1 MEWAGQVT
9 SRDAT
14 CCRWAALVRWLV
26 LPHSVIRSAS
36 FEARAR
42 QRRGYFIFRSKMD
55 LRRLNFFLLLL
66 ANAVF
71 ASLQSKQQVLL
82 DMRSSGGELGWLTLP
97 YENGWEIVQTVVNS
111 SLFYTYSV
119 CNIESNEQDNWLRTT
134 FIQRRPGTTRVS
146 VELRFIVRD
155 CNSFGGS
162 SVSCKETFNFFI
174 YETDADVGTN
184 FRKGQFRKLA
194 TIAPDEVT
202 RDQTLLVNTE
212 TRTVG
217 PLSRKGF
224 YLAFQDMGA
233 CVGLLSVRVY
243 YKTCPATVQS
253 LASFPETVADAWR
266 EVEGACVENAVSQ
279 ATPRI
284 YCTAEGEWVV
294 PVGQCQCLAGYET
307 TGEACQECKPGY
319 FKASVSA
326 SLCLPCPANTKP
338 SLVGA
343 TRCECE
349 DGFFRSPSDTP
360 TSPCSAPP
368 SAPRE
373 LTATTLSADGRLQL
387 AWSPPLI
394 TGGRA
399 DLTYS
404 VLCELCDSVS
414 CAPCGEKVR
423 FEPGPADLR
432 DAAVVVCDLDSH
444 LNYTFTVETHS
455 GVSQYGVARPTATIT
470 TALDYTDP
478 PKVTLIHLDDRGPTS
493 LSLSWTLSRRPPAHI
508 SHRYELMYRRKDGDG
523 ERDVTTYT
531 VLILDK
537 SSVHINDLTPDT
549 TYLFRVQPLGPEGI
563 AGSYSTEYEF
573 HTPPIAESQIQS
585 PSTMVMGAV
594 AGVAVVLLIVVAV
607 LLLRK
612 RRLRSRRRG
621 GPEDPYFSSDQL
633 KPLKTYVDPHM
644 YEDPNIAIQKF
655 VTEIDPN
662 AIGKQKVIGV
672 GECLDRLAVGVEI
685 ETTSGGDAVSCSVRP
700 PGEFGEVFRGVMKSP
715 SRGEVAVAIK
725 TLKPGYSEKQ
735 RQDFLSE
742 ASIMG
747 QFSHPNIIR
756 LEGVVTKFKHA
767 MIVTEYMENGALDLY
782 LKDRDGEIPAY
793 QLGGMLRGIAA
804 GMKYLSDMN
813 YVHRDLAAR
822 NVLVNS
828 DLECKVSDF
837 GLSRV
842 LEDDA
847 EGTYTTKGGKIPIRW
862 TAPEAIA
869 YRKFTS
875 ASDVWSYGIVMWE
888 VMAFGERP
896 YWDMSNHEVMK
907 AINEAFRL
915 PAPMDCP
922 SAIYQLM
929 LQCWQHDRSKRPRF
943 SDIVN
948 ILDKLLQSPESLST
962 IADFDP
968 RVSIRLPS
976 TSGCDGTMF
985 RSVPEWLE
993 SIKMSQYNESFA
1005 RAGVSTMEQVLA
1017 LRPEDIR
1024 NIGVRLP
1031 GHMKRIV
1038 YSILGLKDECS
1049 SLSVFAV

>member
-1 MEWAGQVT
+1 T
-9 SRDAT
+9 T
-14 CCRWAALVRWLV
+14 
-26 LPHSVIRSAS
+26 
-36 FEARAR
+36 
-42 QRRGYFIFRSKMD
+42 
-55 LRRLNFFLLLL
+55 
-66 ANAVF
+66 
-71 ASLQSKQQVLL
+71 
-82 DMRSSGGELGWLTLP
+82 
-97 YENGWEIVQTVVNS
+97 VQTVVNG

-119 CNIESNEQDNWLRTT
+119 CSIDSTEQDNWLRTT

-155 CNSFGGS
+155 CNTFDGA
-162 SVSCKETFNFFI
+162 SVACKETFNLFI
-174 YETDADVGTN
+174 SEADADVGTN
-184 FRKGQFRKLA
+184 FRKGQFRKVA

-202 RDQTLLVNTE
+202 RGRLLKVNTE
-212 TRTVG
+212 TKTMG

-233 CVGLLSVRVY
+233 CVALLSVRVY
-243 YKTCPATVQS
+243 YKTCPSTVQS
-253 LASFPETVADAWR
+253 LAAFPETVADALR

-307 TGEACQECKPGY
+307 TGDSCQACKPGY
-319 FKASVSA
+319 FKPSVS
-326 SLCLPCPANTKP
+326 SELCQVCPDNTKP
-338 SLVGA
+338 SAAGA
-343 TRCECE
+343 TECQCEE
-349 DGFFRSPSDTP
+349 GFFRSPSDPP

-368 SAPRE
+368 SAPRD
-373 LTATTLSADGRLQL
+373 LTATTLSSEGRLQL
-387 AWSPPLI
+387 SWSPPLV
-394 TGGRA
+394 TGGRR

-404 VLCELCDSVS
+404 VVCEHCDGGS
-414 CAPCGEKVR
+414 CVPCGEKIR
-423 FEPGPADLR
+423 FEPGPADLQ
-432 DAAVVVCDLDSH
+432 DSTVVVSDLDSH
-444 LNYTFTVETHS
+444 LNYTFTVEAHS
-455 GVSQYGVARPTATIT
+455 GVSQFGTDRPISLTII
-470 TALDYTDP
+470 LLSVSHRPLDP

-508 SHRYELMYRRKDGDG
+508 NHRYELMYRRKG

-531 VLILDK
+531 VLILEK
-537 SSVHINDLTPDT
+537 SSVQINDLTPDT
-549 TYLFRVQPLGPEGI
+549 TYMFRVQALSPEGHP
-563 AGSYSTEYEF
+563 GSYSVEHEF
-573 HTPPIAESQIQS
+573 LTS
-585 PSTMVMGAV
+585 PLGTICILFSPFSNDSSCVP
-594 AGVAVVLLIVVAV
+594 L
-607 LLLRK
+607 
-612 RRLRSRRRG
+612 RRLSSRGRG
-621 GPEDPYFSSDQL
+621 GAEDPYFATDQL
-633 KPLKTYVDPHM
+633 KPLKTYIDPHM

-655 VTEIDPN
+655 VTEIDPS
-662 AIGKQKVIGV
+662 AISKQKVIGV
-672 GECLDRLAVGVEI
+672 GE
-685 ETTSGGDAVSCSVRP
+685 
-700 PGEFGEVFRGVMKSP
+700 FGEVFWGVMKTP
-715 SRGEVAVAIK
+715 RRGEVAVAIK

-767 MIVTEYMENGALDLY
+767 MIVTEYMENGALDTY
-782 LKDRDGEIPAY
+782 LKDRDGEISSY
-793 QLGGMLRGIAA
+793 QLVGMLRGIAA
-804 GMKYLSDMN
+804 GMKYLADMN

-822 NVLVNS
+822 NVLVNNN
-828 DLECKVSDF
+828 LECKVSDF

-847 EGTYTTKGGKIPIRW
+847 EGTYTTRGGKIPIRW

-875 ASDVWSYGIVMWE
+875 ASDVWSFGIVMWE

-896 YWDMSNHEVMK
+896 YWNMSNHEVMK

-922 SAIYQLM
+922 SAINQLM
-929 LQCWQHDRSKRPRF
+929 LQCWQNDRSKRPRF

-948 ILDKLLQSPESLST
+948 ILDKLLQSPESLKT

-993 SIKMSQYNESFA
+993 SIKMNQYSDSFA
-1005 RAGVSTMEQVLA
+1005 RAGITTMEQVLA
-1017 LRPEDIR
+1017 LRHEDIR

-1031 GHMKRIV
+1031 GHMKRIA
-1038 YSILGLKDECS
+1038 YSILGLKDETS
-1049 SLSVFAV
+1049 SLSVFSV

>member
-1 MEWAGQVT
+1 MT
-9 SRDAT
+9 SRDTT
-14 CCRWAALVRWLV
+14 CCSMG
-26 LPHSVIRSAS
+26 LPCSVARAS
-36 FEARAR
+36 FTQSEARR
-42 QRRGYFIFRSKMD
+42 GGGGGGRREGAGPGPGAVRTGIVSKGYASVFLFVLFFFYREKMEF
-55 LRRLNFFLLLL
+55 LRLKLLVFVL

-71 ASLQSKQQVLL
+71 VSHQSKELLL

-97 YENGWEIVQTVVNS
+97 YENGWEIVQTVVNG

-119 CNIESNEQDNWLRTT
+119 CNVDSADQDNWLRTT
-134 FIQRRPGTTRVS
+134 FIQRRPGATRVS

-155 CNSFGGS
+155 CNSFGGA
-162 SVSCKETFNFFI
+162 SVSCKETFNLFI
-174 YETDADVGTN
+174 SETDADVGTN
-184 FRKGQFRKLA
+184 FRKGQFRKVA

-202 RDQTLLVNTE
+202 RGQKPLVNTE
-212 TRTVG
+212 TKTVG

-233 CVGLLSVRVY
+233 CVGILSVRVY
-243 YKTCPATVQS
+243 YKTCPSTVQG
-253 LASFPETVADAWR
+253 LAAFPETVADALR
-266 EVEGACVENAVSQ
+266 EVQGACVENAVSQ
-279 ATPRI
+279 STPRM
-284 YCTAEGEWVV
+284 YCSAEGKWVV
-294 PVGQCQCLAGYET
+294 PMGQCQCLAGYET
-307 TGEACQECKPGY
+307 TGDSCQECKPGY
-319 FKASVSA
+319 FKPTLEGKLCQACPDNTVPSA
-326 SLCLPCPANTKP
+326 A
-338 SLVGA
+338 GA

-349 DGFFRSPSDTP
+349 DGFFRSPSDPP

-368 SAPRE
+368 SAPRD
-373 LTATTLSADGRLQL
+373 LSAATLPAEGRLHL
-387 AWSPPLI
+387 SWSPPLV
-394 TGGRA
+394 TGGRD

-404 VLCELCDSVS
+404 VLCEQCDRAS
-414 CAPCGEKVR
+414 CAPCGDKVR
-423 FEPGPADLR
+423 FEPAAADLP
-432 DAAVVVCDLDSH
+432 DTEVVVGDLDSH
-444 LNYTFTVETHS
+444 LNYTFTVEAHS
-455 GVSQYGVARPTATIT
+455 GVSQYGAARPAASITA
-470 TALDYTDP
+470 ALDYTDL
-478 PKVTLIHLDDRGPTS
+478 PKVTLIHLDDRSPTG
-493 LSLSWTLSRRPPAHI
+493 LSLSWALSRRPPAHI
-508 SHRYELMYRRKDGDG
+508 SHRYELMYRRKDADGD
-523 ERDVTTYT
+523 RDVTTYT

-549 TYLFRVQPLGPEGI
+549 TYMFRVQVLGPEGNP
-563 AGSYSTEYEF
+563 GSFSAEYEF
-573 HTPPIAESQIQS
+573 HTLPLAESQIQN

-594 AGVAVVLLIVVAV
+594 AGVAVVLLVVVAV

-612 RRLRSRRRG
+612 RRLRSHRRR

-633 KPLKTYVDPHM
+633 KPLKTYVDPHT

-662 AIGKQKVIGV
+662 SISKQKVIGV
-672 GECLDRLAVGVEI
+672 
-685 ETTSGGDAVSCSVRP
+685 
-700 PGEFGEVFRGVMKSP
+700 GEFGEVFRGVMKSP
-715 SRGEVAVAIK
+715 ARGEVAVAIK

-767 MIVTEYMENGALDLY
+767 MIVTEYMENGALDIY
-782 LKDRDGEIPAY
+782 LKDRDGEIPTY
-793 QLGGMLRGIAA
+793 QLAGMLRGIAA
-804 GMKYLSDMN
+804 GMRYLSDMN

-847 EGTYTTKGGKIPIRW
+847 EGTYTTRGGKIPIRW

-875 ASDVWSYGIVMWE
+875 ASDVWSFGIVMWE

-929 LQCWQHDRSKRPRF
+929 LQCWQHERSKRPRF
-943 SDIVN
+943 TDIVN

-976 TSGCDGTMF
+976 TSGCDGTVF

-1017 LRPEDIR
+1017 LRHEDIR

-1031 GHMKRIV
+1031 GHMKRIA

>member
-1 MEWAGQVT
+1 
-9 SRDAT
+9 
-14 CCRWAALVRWLV
+14 
-26 LPHSVIRSAS
+26 
-36 FEARAR
+36 
-42 QRRGYFIFRSKMD
+42 MD
-55 LRRLNFFLLLL
+55 LPRLQLFSFLFF
-66 ANAVF
+66 NTIFV
-71 ASLQSKQQVLL
+71 SLQSKEHVLL

-97 YENGWEIVQTVVNS
+97 HENGWEIMQTVVNG

-119 CNIESNEQDNWLRTT
+119 CSIDSTEQENWLRTT
-134 FIQRRPGTTRVS
+134 FIQRRPGTARVS

-155 CNSFGGS
+155 CNTIDGA
-162 SVSCKETFNFFI
+162 SVSCKETFNLFI
-174 YETDADVGTN
+174 SEVDADVGTN
-184 FRKGQFRKLA
+184 FRKGQFRKVA

-202 RDQTLLVNTE
+202 RDVLKVNTE

-233 CVGLLSVRVY
+233 CVGILSVRVY
-243 YKTCPATVQS
+243 YKTCPSTVKS
-253 LASFPETVADAWR
+253 LAAFPETVADALS
-266 EVEGACVENAVSQ
+266 EVEGACVENAVSGS
-279 ATPRI
+279 TPRI

-294 PVGQCQCLAGYET
+294 PVRQCQCLAGYET
-307 TGEACQECKPGY
+307 TGDSCQECKPGY
-319 FKASVSA
+319 FKPSVSTE
-326 SLCLPCPANTKP
+326 LCQVCPDNTKP
-338 SLVGA
+338 SAAGA
-343 TRCECE
+343 TLCHCE
-349 DGFFRSPSDTP
+349 DGFFRSPSDLP
-360 TSPCSAPP
+360 TAACSAPP
-368 SAPRE
+368 SAPRD
-373 LTATTLSADGRLQL
+373 LTCATLSADGRLQL
-387 AWSPPLI
+387 SWSAPLLS
-394 TGGRA
+394 GGRS
-399 DLTYS
+399 DLSYS
-404 VLCELCDSVS
+404 VRCQQCDRAS
-414 CAPCGEKVR
+414 CAPCGEKIR
-423 FEPGPADLR
+423 FEPGPTDLQ
-432 DAAVVVCDLDSH
+432 DTAVVVSDLDSH
-444 LNYTFTVETHS
+444 LNYTFTVEVHS
-455 GVSQYGVARPTATIT
+455 GVSQYSTLRPTATIT

-478 PKVTLIHLDDRGPTS
+478 PKVTLIHVDDRSPTS
-493 LSLSWTLSRRPPAHI
+493 LSLSWALSRRPPAHV
-508 SHRYELMYRRKDGDG
+508 SQRYELMYRKKDGDG
-523 ERDVTTYT
+523 ERDVTSYT

-537 SSVHINDLTPDT
+537 SSVHINDLTPDSM
-549 TYLFRVQPLGPEGI
+549 YMFRVQALGPEGGV
-563 AGSYSTEYEF
+563 GSYSAEYEF
-573 HTPPIAESQIQS
+573 HTSPLAESQTQNS
-585 PSTMVMGAV
+585 STMVMGSV
-594 AGVAVVLLIVVAV
+594 AGLALILLVVVVV

-612 RRLRSRRRG
+612 RRLRSHHR

-662 AIGKQKVIGV
+662 AVSKLKVIGV
-672 GECLDRLAVGVEI
+672 
-685 ETTSGGDAVSCSVRP
+685 
-700 PGEFGEVFRGVMKSP
+700 GEFGEVFRGTMKTSG
-715 SRGEVAVAIK
+715 RGEVAVAIK

-756 LEGVVTKFKHA
+756 LEGVVTKFKHT
-767 MIVTEYMENGALDLY
+767 MIVTEYMENGALDIY
-782 LKDRDGEIPAY
+782 LKGRDGEIPTY
-793 QLGGMLRGIAA
+793 QLAGMLRGISA

-842 LEDDA
+842 LEDDS
-847 EGTYTTKGGKIPIRW
+847 EGTYTTRGGKIPIRW

-875 ASDVWSYGIVMWE
+875 ASDVWSFGIVMWE

-896 YWDMSNHEVMK
+896 YWDMSNHEVMT

-929 LQCWQHDRSKRPRF
+929 LQCWQHDRATRPRF

-948 ILDKLLQSPESLST
+948 ILDKLLQSPESLTT

-985 RSVPEWLE
+985 RSVPEWLD

-1005 RAGVSTMEQVLA
+1005 RAGITSMEQVLA
-1017 LRPEDIR
+1017 LRHEDIR

-1031 GHMKRIV
+1031 GHMKRIA
-1038 YSILGLKDECS
+1038 YSILGLKDES
-1049 SLSVFAV
+1049 GPLSVFAV

>member
-1 MEWAGQVT
+1 MENRRITVF
-9 SRDAT
+9 
-14 CCRWAALVRWLV
+14 LV
-26 LPHSVIRSAS
+26 LFINRLSV
-36 FEARAR
+36 
-42 QRRGYFIFRSKMD
+42 
-55 LRRLNFFLLLL
+55 
-66 ANAVF
+66 
-71 ASLQSKQQVLL
+71 SLQSKEQVLL
-82 DMRSSGGELGWLTLP
+82 DMKASGSELGWLTLP
-97 YENGWEIVQTVVNS
+97 YENGWEIVQTVVNG

-119 CNIESNEQDNWLRTT
+119 CSVDATEQDNWLRTT
-134 FIQRRPGTTRVS
+134 FIQRRPGTARVS
-146 VELRFIVRD
+146 VELSFVVRD
-155 CNSFGGS
+155 CNTFDGA
-162 SVSCKETFNFFI
+162 SVACKETFNLFI
-174 YETDADVGTN
+174 SEADADVGTN
-184 FRKGQFRKLA
+184 FRKGQFRKVA

-202 RDQTLLVNTE
+202 HGRVLKVNTE

-233 CVGLLSVRVY
+233 CVAILSVRVY
-243 YKTCPATVQS
+243 YKTCPSTVQS
-253 LASFPETVADAWR
+253 LAAFPETVADALR
-266 EVEGACVENAVSQ
+266 EVEGACVENAISQ

-307 TGEACQECKPGY
+307 TGESCQACKPGY
-319 FKASVSA
+319 FKPSVS
-326 SLCLPCPANTKP
+326 SELCQVCPDNTKP
-338 SLVGA
+338 SSAGA
-343 TRCECE
+343 TKCECE
-349 DGFFRSPSDTP
+349 EGFFHAPSDPP

-368 SAPRE
+368 SAPRD
-373 LTATTLSADGRLQL
+373 LTSTTLSAEGRLQL
-387 AWSPPLI
+387 SWSPPLV
-394 TGGRA
+394 TGGRR

-404 VLCELCDSVS
+404 VLCEHCDGPS
-414 CAPCGEKVR
+414 CIACGEKIR
-423 FEPGPADLR
+423 FEPGSADLQETT
-432 DAAVVVCDLDSH
+432 VIVNDLDSH
-444 LNYTFTVETHS
+444 LNYTFTVEAHS
-455 GVSQYGVARPTATIT
+455 GVSQFGTEPSTATIT
-470 TALDYTDP
+470 TSLDYTDP
-478 PKVTLIHLDDRGPTS
+478 PKVTLIHLDDRSPTS
-493 LSLSWTLSRRPPAHI
+493 LSLSWTLSRRPPARI
-508 SHRYELMYRRKDGDG
+508 NHRYELMYRRK
-523 ERDVTTYT
+523 RDVTTYT
-531 VLILDK
+531 VLILEK
-537 SSVHINDLTPDT
+537 SSVQINDLTPDT
-549 TYLFRVQPLGPEGI
+549 TYIFRVQALSPEGNP
-563 AGSYSTEYEF
+563 GSYSVEHEF
-573 HTPPIAESQIQS
+573 HTSPIAESQIQNN
-585 PSTMVMGAV
+585 STMVMGAV
-594 AGVAVVLLIVVAV
+594 IGHYSVIKLCIQLVFSLTSWSL
-607 LLLRK
+607 
-612 RRLRSRRRG
+612 
-621 GPEDPYFSSDQL
+621 FSSLDQL
-633 KPLKTYVDPHM
+633 KPLKTYIDPHM

-655 VTEIDPN
+655 VTEIDPS
-662 AIGKQKVIGV
+662 AISKHKVIGV
-672 GECLDRLAVGVEI
+672 
-685 ETTSGGDAVSCSVRP
+685 
-700 PGEFGEVFRGVMKSP
+700 GEFGEVFRGVMKIP
-715 SRGEVAVAIK
+715 GRGEVAVAIK
-725 TLKPGYSEKQ
+725 TLKLGYSEKQ

-767 MIVTEYMENGALDLY
+767 MIVTEYMENGALDTY
-782 LKDRDGEIPAY
+782 LKDRDGEIPSY
-793 QLGGMLRGIAA
+793 QLLGMLHGIAA

-828 DLECKVSDF
+828 NFECKVSDF

-847 EGTYTTKGGKIPIRW
+847 EGTYTTRGGKIPIRW

-875 ASDVWSYGIVMWE
+875 ASDVWSFGIVMWE

-929 LQCWQHDRSKRPRF
+929 LQCWQNDRSKRPRF

-948 ILDKLLQSPESLST
+948 ILDKLLKSPESLKA

-1005 RAGVSTMEQVLA
+1005 RAGITTMEQVLA
-1017 LRPEDIR
+1017 LRHEDIR

-1031 GHMKRIV
+1031 GHMKRIA
-1038 YSILGLKDECS
+1038 YSILGLKDETS

>member
-1 MEWAGQVT
+1 ME
-9 SRDAT
+9 
-14 CCRWAALVRWLV
+14 
-26 LPHSVIRSAS
+26 
-36 FEARAR
+36 
-42 QRRGYFIFRSKMD
+42 
-55 LRRLNFFLLLL
+55 LRRVNLFLFLFF
-66 ANAVF
+66 NQVF
-71 ASLQSKQQVLL
+71 TSLQSKEQILL
-82 DMRSSGGELGWLTLP
+82 DMSASGSELGWLTLP
-97 YENGWEIVQTVVNS
+97 YENGWEIVQTVVNG

-119 CNIESNEQDNWLRTT
+119 CSIDSTDQDNWLRTT

-146 VELRFIVRD
+146 VELRFVVRD
-155 CNSFGGS
+155 CNTFEGT
-162 SVSCKETFNFFI
+162 SVACKETFNLFI
-174 YETDADVGTN
+174 SEADADVGTN
-184 FRKGQFRKLA
+184 FRKGQFRKVA

-202 RDQTLLVNTE
+202 RGRVLKVNTE

-233 CVGLLSVRVY
+233 CVALLSVRVY
-243 YKTCPATVQS
+243 YKTCPSTVQS
-253 LASFPETVADAWR
+253 LAAFPETVADALR
-266 EVEGACVENAVSQ
+266 EVEGVCVENAISQ

-294 PVGQCQCLAGYET
+294 PVGQCQCLAGYES
-307 TGEACQECKPGY
+307 TGDSCQACKPGY
-319 FKASVSA
+319 FKPSVS
-326 SLCLPCPANTKP
+326 SKFCQVCPDNTKP
-338 SLVGA
+338 SSAGA
-343 TRCECE
+343 TECQCEE
-349 DGFFRSPSDTP
+349 GFFRSPSDPP
-360 TSPCSAPP
+360 TSACSAPP
-368 SAPRE
+368 SAPRD
-373 LTATTLSADGRLQL
+373 LSSITLSAEGRLQL
-387 AWSPPLI
+387 SWSPPLV
-394 TGGRA
+394 TGGRS

-404 VLCELCDSVS
+404 VVCEHCDGAS
-414 CAPCGEKVR
+414 CVPCGEKIR
-423 FEPGPADLR
+423 FEPGPTDLQ
-432 DAAVVVCDLDSH
+432 DPTVVVTDLDSH
-444 LNYTFTVETHS
+444 LNYTFTVEAHS
-455 GVSQYGVARPTATIT
+455 GVSQFGNEKSYASIT

-478 PKVTLIHLDDRGPTS
+478 PKVTLIHLDDRSPTS

-508 SHRYELMYRRKDGDG
+508 NHRYELMYRRKDDEG

-531 VLILDK
+531 VLILEK
-537 SSVHINDLTPDT
+537 SSVQINDLTPGT
-549 TYLFRVQPLGPEGI
+549 AYVFRVQAMSPEGNP
-563 AGSYSTEYEF
+563 GSYSVEHEF
-573 HTPPIAESQIQS
+573 HTSPLAESRVQNN
-585 PSTMVMGAV
+585 STMVMGAV
-594 AGVAVVLLIVVAV
+594 FGVAVILLVVVAV

-612 RRLRSRRRG
+612 RRLRSRGRG

-655 VTEIDPN
+655 VKEIDPSV
-662 AIGKQKVIGV
+662 ISKQKVIGV
-672 GECLDRLAVGVEI
+672 
-685 ETTSGGDAVSCSVRP
+685 
-700 PGEFGEVFRGVMKSP
+700 GEFGEVFRGVMKTP
-715 SRGEVAVAIK
+715 GRGEVAVAIK

-756 LEGVVTKFKHA
+756 LEGVVTKFKHI
-767 MIVTEYMENGALDLY
+767 MIVTEYMENGALDTY
-782 LKDRDGEIPAY
+782 LKDRDGEIPSY
-793 QLGGMLRGIAA
+793 QLVGMLRGIAA
-804 GMKYLSDMN
+804 GMKYLSDMS

-828 DLECKVSDF
+828 NLECKVSDF

-847 EGTYTTKGGKIPIRW
+847 EGTYTTRGGKIPIRW

-875 ASDVWSYGIVMWE
+875 ASDVWSFGIVMWE

-922 SAIYQLM
+922 SAINQLM

-948 ILDKLLQSPESLST
+948 ILDKLLQSPESLKT

-976 TSGCDGTMF
+976 TSGCDGITF

-993 SIKMSQYNESFA
+993 SIKMSQYNESFT
-1005 RAGVSTMEQVLA
+1005 RAGVTTMEQVLA

-1031 GHMKRIV
+1031 GHMKRIA
-1038 YSILGLKDECS
+1038 YSILGLKDETI

>member
-1 MEWAGQVT
+1 ME
-9 SRDAT
+9 
-14 CCRWAALVRWLV
+14 
-26 LPHSVIRSAS
+26 
-36 FEARAR
+36 
-42 QRRGYFIFRSKMD
+42 
-55 LRRLNFFLLLL
+55 LRRVNLLLFL
-66 ANAVF
+66 FTSQVLS
-71 ASLQSKQQVLL
+71 SLQSKEQVLL
-82 DMRSSGGELGWLTLP
+82 DMNASGSELGWLTLP
-97 YENGWEIVQTVVNS
+97 FENGWEIVQTVVNGT
-111 SLFYTYSV
+111 LYYTYSV
-119 CNIESNEQDNWLRTT
+119 CSIDSSEQDNWLRTT
-134 FIQRRPGTTRVS
+134 FIQRRPGTSRVS
-146 VELRFIVRD
+146 VELRFVVRD
-155 CNSFGGS
+155 CNTFDGT
-162 SVSCKETFNFFI
+162 SVACKETFNLFI
-174 YETDADVGTN
+174 SEADADVGTN
-184 FRKGQFRKLA
+184 FRKGQFRKVA

-202 RDQTLLVNTE
+202 QGRVLKVNTE

-233 CVGLLSVRVY
+233 CVALLSVRVY
-243 YKTCPATVQS
+243 YKTCPSTVQS
-253 LASFPETVADAWR
+253 LAAFPETVADALR

-307 TGEACQECKPGY
+307 TGDACQACKPGY
-319 FKASVSA
+319 FKPSVSGE
-326 SLCLPCPANTKP
+326 LCRVCPRNTKP
-338 SLVGA
+338 STAGA
-343 TRCECE
+343 TECQCE
-349 DGFFRSPSDTP
+349 DGFFRSPSDPST
-360 TSPCSAPP
+360 TDCSAPP
-368 SAPRE
+368 SAPHE
-373 LTATTLSADGRLQL
+373 LSSITLSAEGRLQL
-387 AWSPPLI
+387 SWSPPLV
-394 TGGRA
+394 TGGRS

-404 VLCELCDSVS
+404 VVCEHCDGALCV
-414 CAPCGEKVR
+414 PCGEKIR
-423 FEPGPADLR
+423 FEPGPTDLEDTR
-432 DAAVVVCDLDSH
+432 VVVTDLDSH
-444 LNYTFTVETHS
+444 LNYTFTVEAHS
-455 GVSQYGVARPTATIT
+455 GVSQFGTERPTASIT

-478 PKVTLIHLDDRGPTS
+478 PKVTLIHLDDRSPTS

-508 SHRYELMYRRKDGDG
+508 SHRYELMYRRKDDDG

-531 VLILDK
+531 VLILEK
-537 SSVHINDLTPDT
+537 TSVQINDLTPDT
-549 TYLFRVQPLGPEGI
+549 TYMFRVQAMGPEGNP
-563 AGSYSTEYEF
+563 GSYSVEQEF
-573 HTPPIAESQIQS
+573 HTSPLAESQIQNK
-585 PSTMVMGAV
+585 STMVMGAV
-594 AGVAVVLLIVVAV
+594 VGVAVILLVVVAV
-607 LLLRK
+607 LLLRR
-612 RRLRSRRRG
+612 RRLSSRGRG
-621 GPEDPYFSSDQL
+621 GPEDPYFASDQL

-644 YEDPNIAIQKF
+644 YEDPNIAIHKF
-655 VTEIDPN
+655 VTEIDPS
-662 AIGKQKVIGV
+662 AISQQKVIGV
-672 GECLDRLAVGVEI
+672 
-685 ETTSGGDAVSCSVRP
+685 
-700 PGEFGEVFRGVMKSP
+700 GEFGEVFRGMMKTP
-715 SRGEVAVAIK
+715 GRGEEAVAIK

-767 MIVTEYMENGALDLY
+767 MIVTEYMENGALDTY
-782 LKDRDGEIPAY
+782 LKDRDGEIPSY
-793 QLGGMLRGIAA
+793 QLVGMLRGIAA
-804 GMKYLSDMN
+804 GMKYLSDMS

-828 DLECKVSDF
+828 NLECKVSDF

-847 EGTYTTKGGKIPIRW
+847 EGTYTTRGGKIPIRW

-875 ASDVWSYGIVMWE
+875 ASDVWSFGIVMWE

-948 ILDKLLQSPESLST
+948 ILDKLLRSPESLKP

-976 TSGCDGTMF
+976 TSGCDGIIF
-985 RSVPEWLE
+985 RTVPEWLE
-993 SIKMSQYNESFA
+993 SIKMSQYSESFA
-1005 RAGVSTMEQVLA
+1005 RAGITTMEQVLS
-1017 LRPEDIR
+1017 LRHEDIR

-1031 GHMKRIV
+1031 GHMKRIA
-1038 YSILGLKDECS
+1038 YSILGLKDETS

>member
-1 MEWAGQVT
+1 
-9 SRDAT
+9 
-14 CCRWAALVRWLV
+14 CCKRWLY
-26 LPHSVIRSAS
+26 LFFNLKKP
-36 FEARAR
+36 
-42 QRRGYFIFRSKMD
+42 
-55 LRRLNFFLLLL
+55 FFLSFVYFGNSDFGAQADSSAL
-66 ANAVF
+66 
-71 ASLQSKQQVLL
+71 SLCVLQ
-82 DMRSSGGELGWLTLP
+82 
-97 YENGWEIVQTVVNS
+97 WEITQTVVNG

-119 CNIESNEQDNWLRTT
+119 CSIDSAEQDNWLRTT

-146 VELRFIVRD
+146 VELKFVVRD
-155 CNSFGGS
+155 CNTFDGA
-162 SVSCKETFNFFI
+162 SVACKETFNLFI
-174 YETDADVGTN
+174 SEADADVGTN
-184 FRKGQFRKLA
+184 FRKGQFRKVA

-202 RDQTLLVNTE
+202 RGRVPKVNTE

-233 CVGLLSVRVY
+233 CVALLSVRVY
-243 YKTCPATVQS
+243 YKTCPSTVQS
-253 LASFPETVADAWR
+253 LAAFPETVADALR
-266 EVEGACVENAVSQ
+266 EVEGACVEHAVSQ

-307 TGEACQECKPGY
+307 TGDSCQVCKPGY
-319 FKASVSA
+319 FKPTVS
-326 SLCLPCPANTKP
+326 SELCLVCPDNTKP
-338 SLVGA
+338 SAAGA
-343 TRCECE
+343 TECLCE
-349 DGFFRSPSDTP
+349 DGFYRSSSDLP
-360 TSPCSAPP
+360 TSGCSAPP
-368 SAPRE
+368 SAPRD
-373 LTATTLSADGRLQL
+373 LTSTTLSAEGRLQL
-387 AWSPPLI
+387 SWSPPLV
-394 TGGRA
+394 TGGRG
-399 DLTYS
+399 DITYS
-404 VLCELCDSVS
+404 VACELCDAAS
-414 CAPCGEKVR
+414 CVACSEKIR
-423 FEPGPADLR
+423 FETGPTGLR
-432 DAAVVVCDLDSH
+432 DTTVIVSDLDSH

-455 GVSQYGVARPTATIT
+455 GVSQFGTERPTASIT
-470 TALDYTDP
+470 TALDYTGEC
-478 PKVTLIHLDDRGPTS
+478 LQS
-493 LSLSWTLSRRPPAHI
+493 LSIPCFSRVLPISAKSMRLPP
-508 SHRYELMYRRKDGDG
+508 S
-523 ERDVTTYT
+523 
-531 VLILDK
+531 
-537 SSVHINDLTPDT
+537 
-549 TYLFRVQPLGPEGI
+549 
-563 AGSYSTEYEF
+563 
-573 HTPPIAESQIQS
+573 
-585 PSTMVMGAV
+585 
-594 AGVAVVLLIVVAV
+594 
-607 LLLRK
+607 
-612 RRLRSRRRG
+612 
-621 GPEDPYFSSDQL
+621 L

-655 VTEIDPN
+655 VTEIDPS
-662 AIGKQKVIGV
+662 AINKQKVIGV
-672 GECLDRLAVGVEI
+672 
-685 ETTSGGDAVSCSVRP
+685 
-700 PGEFGEVFRGVMKSP
+700 GEFGEVFRGVMKTP
-715 SRGEVAVAIK
+715 GRGEVTVAIK

-767 MIVTEYMENGALDLY
+767 MIVTEYMENGALDTY
-782 LKDRDGEIPAY
+782 LKGRDGEIPPY
-793 QLGGMLRGIAA
+793 QLVGMLRGIAA
-804 GMKYLSDMN
+804 GMKYLSDMS

-828 DLECKVSDF
+828 ELECKVSDF

-875 ASDVWSYGIVMWE
+875 ASDVWSFGIVMWE

-948 ILDKLLQSPESLST
+948 ILDKLLRNPESLKT

-993 SIKMSQYNESFA
+993 SIKMSQYSESFA
-1005 RAGVSTMEQVLA
+1005 HAGVTTMEQVLA
-1017 LRPEDIR
+1017 LRHEDIR

-1031 GHMKRIV
+1031 GHMKRIA
-1038 YSILGLKDECS
+1038 YSILGLKDETS

>member
-1 MEWAGQVT
+1 M
-9 SRDAT
+9 R
-14 CCRWAALVRWLV
+14 
-26 LPHSVIRSAS
+26 AS
-36 FEARAR
+36 
-42 QRRGYFIFRSKMD
+42 GS
-55 LRRLNFFLLLL
+55 
-66 ANAVF
+66 
-71 ASLQSKQQVLL
+71 
-82 DMRSSGGELGWLTLP
+82 ELGWLTLP
-97 YENGWEIVQTVVNS
+97 FENGWEIVQTVVNG

-119 CNIESNEQDNWLRTT
+119 CSIDSTEQDNWLRTT

-155 CNSFGGS
+155 CNTFDGA
-162 SVSCKETFNFFI
+162 SVACKETFNLFI
-174 YETDADVGTN
+174 SEADADVGTN
-184 FRKGQFRKLA
+184 FRKGQFRKVA

-202 RDQTLLVNTE
+202 RGRLLKVNTE
-212 TRTVG
+212 TKTMG

-233 CVGLLSVRVY
+233 CVALLSVRVY
-243 YKTCPATVQS
+243 YKTCPSTVQS
-253 LASFPETVADAWR
+253 LAAFPETVADALR

-307 TGEACQECKPGY
+307 TGDSCQACKPGY
-319 FKASVSA
+319 FKPSVS
-326 SLCLPCPANTKP
+326 SELCQVCPDNTKP
-338 SLVGA
+338 SAAGA
-343 TRCECE
+343 TECQCEE
-349 DGFFRSPSDTP
+349 GFFRSPSDPP

-368 SAPRE
+368 SAPRD
-373 LTATTLSADGRLQL
+373 LTATTLSSEGRLQL
-387 AWSPPLI
+387 SWSPPLV
-394 TGGRA
+394 TGGRR

-404 VLCELCDSVS
+404 VVCEHCDGGS
-414 CAPCGEKVR
+414 CVPCGEKIR
-423 FEPGPADLR
+423 FEPGPADLQ
-432 DAAVVVCDLDSH
+432 DSTVVVSDLDSH
-444 LNYTFTVETHS
+444 LNYTFTVEAHS
-455 GVSQYGVARPTATIT
+455 GVSQFGTDRPIAIIT

-508 SHRYELMYRRKDGDG
+508 NHRYELMYRRK
-523 ERDVTTYT
+523 RDVTTYT
-531 VLILDK
+531 VLILEK
-537 SSVHINDLTPDT
+537 SSVQINDLTPDT
-549 TYLFRVQPLGPEGI
+549 TYMFRVQALSPEGHP
-563 AGSYSTEYEF
+563 GSYSVEHEF
-573 HTPPIAESQIQS
+573 LTSPLGTTESQIQNNS
-585 PSTMVMGAV
+585 AMVMGAV
-594 AGVAVVLLIVVAV
+594 VGVAVILLVVVAV
-607 LLLRK
+607 LLLR
-612 RRLRSRRRG
+612 RRLVTTCFISTSNA
-621 GPEDPYFSSDQL
+621 YQL
-633 KPLKTYVDPHM
+633 KPLKTYIDPHM

-655 VTEIDPN
+655 VTEIDPS
-662 AIGKQKVIGV
+662 AISKQKVIGV
-672 GECLDRLAVGVEI
+672 GE
-685 ETTSGGDAVSCSVRP
+685 
-700 PGEFGEVFRGVMKSP
+700 FGEVFWGVMKTP
-715 SRGEVAVAIK
+715 RRGEVAVAIK

-767 MIVTEYMENGALDLY
+767 MIVTEYMENGALDTY
-782 LKDRDGEIPAY
+782 LKDRDGEISSY
-793 QLGGMLRGIAA
+793 QLVGMLRGIAA
-804 GMKYLSDMN
+804 GMKYLADMN

-822 NVLVNS
+822 NVLVNNN
-828 DLECKVSDF
+828 LECKVSDF

-847 EGTYTTKGGKIPIRW
+847 EGTYTTRGGKIPIRW

-875 ASDVWSYGIVMWE
+875 ASDVWSFGIVMWE

-896 YWDMSNHEVMK
+896 YWNMSNHEVMK

-922 SAIYQLM
+922 SAINQLM
-929 LQCWQHDRSKRPRF
+929 LQCWQNDRSKRPRF

-948 ILDKLLQSPESLST
+948 ILDKLLQSPESLKT

-993 SIKMSQYNESFA
+993 SIKMNQYSDSFA
-1005 RAGVSTMEQVLA
+1005 RAGITTMEQVLA
-1017 LRPEDIR
+1017 LRHEDIR

-1031 GHMKRIV
+1031 GHMKRIA
-1038 YSILGLKDECS
+1038 YSILGLKDETS
-1049 SLSVFAV
+1049 SLSVFSV

>member
-1 MEWAGQVT
+1 GNMG
-9 SRDAT
+9 
-14 CCRWAALVRWLV
+14 
-26 LPHSVIRSAS
+26 LPRI
-36 FEARAR
+36 
-42 QRRGYFIFRSKMD
+42 
-55 LRRLNFFLLLL
+55 NFFLFLFI
-66 ANAVF
+66 NRVF
-71 ASLQSKQQVLL
+71 ISFQSKEQVLL
-82 DMRSSGGELGWLTLP
+82 DMKASGSELGWLTLP
-97 YENGWEIVQTVVNS
+97 YENGWEIVQTVVNG

-119 CNIESNEQDNWLRTT
+119 CSIDSSEQDNWLRTT

-146 VELRFIVRD
+146 VELRFVVRD
-155 CNSFGGS
+155 CNTFDGA
-162 SVSCKETFNFFI
+162 SVACKETFNLFI
-174 YETDADVGTN
+174 SEADADVGTN
-184 FRKGQFRKLA
+184 FRKGQFRKVA

-202 RDQTLLVNTE
+202 RGRVLKVNTE

-233 CVGLLSVRVY
+233 CVALLSVRVY
-243 YKTCPATVQS
+243 YKTCPSTVQS
-253 LASFPETVADAWR
+253 LAAFPETVADALK
-266 EVEGACVENAVSQ
+266 EVEGACVENAISQ

-284 YCTAEGEWVV
+284 YCTADGEWVV
-294 PVGQCQCLAGYET
+294 PVGQCQCFAGYET
-307 TGEACQECKPGY
+307 TGESCQACKPGY
-319 FKASVSA
+319 FKPSVS
-326 SLCLPCPANTKP
+326 SDLCQVCPDNTKP
-338 SLVGA
+338 STAGA
-343 TRCECE
+343 TECQCEE
-349 DGFFRSPSDTP
+349 GFFRSSSDPP
-360 TSPCSAPP
+360 TSACSAPP
-368 SAPRE
+368 SAPRD
-373 LTATTLSADGRLQL
+373 LTSTTLSAEGRLQL
-387 AWSPPLI
+387 SWTPPLV
-394 TGGRA
+394 TGGRS

-404 VLCELCDSVS
+404 VVCEHCDGALCI
-414 CAPCGEKVR
+414 PCGDKIR
-423 FEPGPADLR
+423 FEPGATDLQ
-432 DAAVVVCDLDSH
+432 ATTVIVSGLDSH
-444 LNYTFTVETHS
+444 LNYTFTVEAYN
-455 GVSQYGVARPTATIT
+455 GVSQFSMERPTVTIT
-470 TALDYTDP
+470 TTLDYTDP
-478 PKVTLIHLDDRGPTS
+478 PKVTMIHLDDRGPTS

-508 SHRYELMYRRKDGDG
+508 NHRYELMYRRKDHDD

-549 TYLFRVQPLGPEGI
+549 MYMFRVQALGPEGNP
-563 AGSYSTEYEF
+563 GSYSLEHEF
-573 HTPPIAESQIQS
+573 HTSPLAESQVQNN
-585 PSTMVMGAV
+585 STMVMGAV
-594 AGVAVVLLIVVAV
+594 VGVAVILLVVVAV
-607 LLLRK
+607 LLLR
-612 RRLRSRRRG
+612 RRLVTLLMSTFNA
-621 GPEDPYFSSDQL
+621 YQL
-633 KPLKTYVDPHM
+633 KPLKTYIDPHM

-662 AIGKQKVIGV
+662 AISKQKVIGV
-672 GECLDRLAVGVEI
+672 
-685 ETTSGGDAVSCSVRP
+685 
-700 PGEFGEVFRGVMKSP
+700 GEFGEVFRGVMKSP
-715 SRGEVAVAIK
+715 GRGEVAVAIK
-725 TLKPGYSEKQ
+725 TLKLGYSEKQ

-767 MIVTEYMENGALDLY
+767 MIVTEYMENGALDTY
-782 LKDRDGEIPAY
+782 LKGRDGEIPSY
-793 QLGGMLRGIAA
+793 QMVVMLRGIAA
-804 GMKYLSDMN
+804 GMKYLSDMS

-828 DLECKVSDF
+828 NLECKVSDF

-847 EGTYTTKGGKIPIRW
+847 EGTYTTRGGKIPIRW

-875 ASDVWSYGIVMWE
+875 ASDVWSFGIVMWE

-929 LQCWQHDRSKRPRF
+929 LQCWQHDRATRPRF

-948 ILDKLLQSPESLST
+948 ILDKLLRSPESLKT

-976 TSGCDGTMF
+976 TSGSDGTMF

-1005 RAGVSTMEQVLA
+1005 RAGIVTMEQVLA
-1017 LRPEDIR
+1017 LRHEDIR

-1031 GHMKRIV
+1031 GHMKRIA
-1038 YSILGLKDECS
+1038 YSILGLKDETS

>member
-1 MEWAGQVT
+1 ME
-9 SRDAT
+9 
-14 CCRWAALVRWLV
+14 
-26 LPHSVIRSAS
+26 P
-36 FEARAR
+36 
-42 QRRGYFIFRSKMD
+42 RGVY
-55 LRRLNFFLLLL
+55 LFLFLFV
-66 ANAVF
+66 NRVSI
-71 ASLQSKQQVLL
+71 SLQAKEQVLL
-82 DMRSSGGELGWLTLP
+82 DMKTSGSELGWLTLP
-97 YENGWEIVQTVVNS
+97 YENGWEIVQTVVNG

-119 CNIESNEQDNWLRTT
+119 CSIDSTEQDNWLRTT

-146 VELRFIVRD
+146 VELRFVVRD
-155 CNSFGGS
+155 CNTFDGA
-162 SVSCKETFNFFI
+162 SVACKETFNLYI
-174 YETDADVGTN
+174 SEADADVGTN
-184 FRKGQFRKLA
+184 FRKTQFRKVA

-202 RDQTLLVNTE
+202 RGRILKVNTE

-217 PLSRKGF
+217 PLSRRGF

-233 CVGLLSVRVY
+233 CVALLSVRVY
-243 YKTCPATVQS
+243 YKTCPSTVQS
-253 LASFPETVADAWR
+253 LAAFPETVADALR
-266 EVEGACVENAVSQ
+266 EVEGVCVENAVSQ

-307 TGEACQECKPGY
+307 TGDSCQACKPGY
-319 FKASVSA
+319 FKPTVS
-326 SLCLPCPANTKP
+326 SELCRVCPDNTKP
-338 SLVGA
+338 SSAGA
-343 TRCECE
+343 TECLCEE
-349 DGFFRSPSDTP
+349 GFFRSPSDPP
-360 TSPCSAPP
+360 TSACSAPP
-368 SAPRE
+368 TTPRD
-373 LTATTLSADGRLQL
+373 LIATTLSAEGTLQL
-387 AWSPPLI
+387 LWSPPLV
-394 TGGRA
+394 TGGRT

-404 VLCELCDSVS
+404 VECEHCDGVLCV
-414 CAPCGEKVR
+414 PCGEKVR
-423 FEPGPADLR
+423 FETGPTDLK
-432 DAAVVVCDLDSH
+432 DTTVIINGLDSH
-444 LNYTFTVETHS
+444 LNYTFSVEAHS
-455 GVSQYGVARPTATIT
+455 GVSQFGTERPIVTIT

-508 SHRYELMYRRKDGDG
+508 NHRYELMYRRKDDDN

-531 VLILDK
+531 VLILEK
-537 SSVHINDLTPDT
+537 SSVQINDLTPDT
-549 TYLFRVQPLGPEGI
+549 TYMFRVQALSPEGNP
-563 AGSYSTEYEF
+563 GSYSVEHEF
-573 HTPPIAESQIQS
+573 HTSPLAESQIQNS
-585 PSTMVMGAV
+585 STMVLGAV
-594 AGVAVVLLIVVAV
+594 VGAAVILLVVVAVV
-607 LLLRK
+607 LLRK
-612 RRLRSRRRG
+612 RRLGSRGRG
-621 GPEDPYFSSDQL
+621 GPEDPYFSTDQL

-655 VTEIDPN
+655 VKEIDQSSV
-662 AIGKQKVIGV
+662 IQQKVIGV
-672 GECLDRLAVGVEI
+672 
-685 ETTSGGDAVSCSVRP
+685 
-700 PGEFGEVFRGVMKSP
+700 GEFGEVFRGVMKTGK
-715 SRGEVAVAIK
+715 GEVVVAIK
-725 TLKPGYSEKQ
+725 TLKPGFSEKQ

-747 QFSHPNIIR
+747 QFSHPNIIS
-756 LEGVVTKFKHA
+756 LHGVVTKGKHT
-767 MIVTEYMENGALDLY
+767 MIVTEYMENGALDTY
-782 LKDRDGEIPAY
+782 LKDHDGEIPSY
-793 QLGGMLRGIAA
+793 QLVGMMRGIAA
-804 GMKYLSDMN
+804 GMKYLSDMS

-828 DLECKVSDF
+828 NLECKVSDF

-847 EGTYTTKGGKIPIRW
+847 EGTYTTRGGKIPIRW

-875 ASDVWSYGIVMWE
+875 ASDVWSFGIVMWE

-948 ILDKLLQSPESLST
+948 ILDKLLRSPESLKP

-1017 LRPEDIR
+1017 LRHEDIR

-1031 GHMKRIV
+1031 GHMKRIA
-1038 YSILGLKDECS
+1038 YSILGLKDETS